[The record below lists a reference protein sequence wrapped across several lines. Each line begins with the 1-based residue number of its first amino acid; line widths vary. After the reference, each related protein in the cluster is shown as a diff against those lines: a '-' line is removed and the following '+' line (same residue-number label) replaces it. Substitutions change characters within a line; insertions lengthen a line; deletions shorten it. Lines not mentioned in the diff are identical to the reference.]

1 MTRGVLACV
10 LAGAIWGGIFVGPRI
25 LPQYDALTF
34 SLAQMVTDAGHFSV
48 TALPA
53 GATNPAAVELSPDR

>member
-10 LAGAIWGGIFVGPRI
+10 LAGAIWGGIFIGPRL

-34 SLAQMVTDAGHFSV
+34 SLSGFRISNTPN
-48 TALPA
+48 LP
-53 GATNPAAVELSPDR
+53 

>member
-10 LAGAIWGGIFVGPRI
+10 LAGAIWGGIFVGPRS

-34 SLAQMVTDAGHFSV
+34 SLARYLCFGVLSC
-48 TALPA
+48 ALFAWARRHLRQPA
-53 GATNPAAVELSPDR
+53 GWRL